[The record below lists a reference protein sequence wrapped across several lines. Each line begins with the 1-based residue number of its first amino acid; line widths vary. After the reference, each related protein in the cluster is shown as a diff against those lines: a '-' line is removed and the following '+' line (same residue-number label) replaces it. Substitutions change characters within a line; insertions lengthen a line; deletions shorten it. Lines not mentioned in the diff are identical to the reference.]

1 MPFIISRVNIPLSH
15 EQEMALKAGL
25 GQAISLVPG
34 KSEASLMLGV
44 EDAYHLYLNGDNAQ
58 PMAYITVAVFSNR
71 CHRGYEQLSMAICQI
86 FHRVLEIDPARI
98 FINYE
103 DIPAWSV
110 AGRAFIDKRSSAE

>member
-34 KSEASLMLGV
+34 KSEASLMLGF

-58 PMAYITVAVFSNR
+58 PMAYITVAAFSNR

-110 AGRAFIDKRSSAE
+110 AGRAFIDKRCSAE